1 MISVGQAKRY
11 GVRHCELRGRPVF
24 GPIPVSGPSTG
35 DSFQQEWG
43 ITKYDSGRRP
53 FVLLLGR
60 QTTSKI
66 TTANN
71 NYKSNMYA
79 LSIAY

>member
-1 MISVGQAKRY
+1 VG
-11 GVRHCELRGRPVF
+11 
-24 GPIPVSGPSTG
+24 VSY
-35 DSFQQEWG
+35 QQERESEWEN
-43 ITKYDSGRRP
+43 TKYDSSRRP

-60 QTTSKI
+60 QTPSKI
-66 TTANN
+66 TTGNN